1 MAARAVPTVERSL
14 LSATWRVGTA
24 LGGLLA
30 VKKIL
35 LGQVWKK
42 DDTTDTYL
50 VTKLYNEV
58 FSTFAVLRK
67 VGGEDIL
74 RVKVEKQG
82 DSALLRGFTYTQD
95 SQDF

>member
-1 MAARAVPTVERSL
+1 MAVR
-14 LSATWRVGTA
+14 
-24 LGGLLA
+24 
-30 VKKIL
+30 KIL

-58 FSTFAVLRK
+58 FSTYAVLRK
-67 VGGEDIL
+67 VGGDQVL
-74 RVKVEKQG
+74 RVKVEKEG
-82 DSALLRGFTYTQD
+82 DSSLLRGFTYTQE

>member
-1 MAARAVPTVERSL
+1 M
-14 LSATWRVGTA
+14 
-24 LGGLLA
+24 A

-42 DDTTDTYL
+42 DDTNDTYL

-58 FSTFAVLRK
+58 FSTFAMLRK
-67 VGGEDIL
+67 VGGEEIL

-82 DSALLRGFTYTQD
+82 DSSLLRGFTYTQD

>member
-1 MAARAVPTVERSL
+1 M
-14 LSATWRVGTA
+14 
-24 LGGLLA
+24 A

-42 DDTTDTYL
+42 DDTNDTYL

-58 FSTFAVLRK
+58 FSTFAMLRK
-67 VGGEDIL
+67 VGGEEVL

-82 DSALLRGFTYTQD
+82 DSSLLRGFTYTQD

>member
-1 MAARAVPTVERSL
+1 MLAAIVVEL
-14 LSATWRVGTA
+14 LLARGNA
-24 LGGLLA
+24 IAGRDPLA

-42 DDTTDTYL
+42 DNSSDTYL

-58 FSTFAVLRK
+58 FATYAMLRK
-67 VGGEDIL
+67 VGGEEVL
-74 RVKVEKQG
+74 RIKVEKQG

>member
-1 MAARAVPTVERSL
+1 MAVR
-14 LSATWRVGTA
+14 
-24 LGGLLA
+24 
-30 VKKIL
+30 KIL
-35 LGQVWKK
+35 LGQVWRK
-42 DDTTDTYL
+42 DETNDTYL

-67 VGGEDIL
+67 IDGDQVL

>member
-1 MAARAVPTVERSL
+1 M
-14 LSATWRVGTA
+14 
-24 LGGLLA
+24 A

-42 DDTTDTYL
+42 DDSGENYL

-67 VGGEDIL
+67 VGAEDVVRI
-74 RVKVEKQG
+74 KVDKTA
-82 DSALLRGFTYTQD
+82 DSAALKGYTYTQE
-95 SQDF
+95 SADF